1 MEISIAAFHY
11 LFLLFIIGS
20 FVSINSLNH
29 NHGSKI
35 RRNVKLVP
43 KRNDEIYAS
52 DQKGEVVY
60 EEESDVQNE
69 GDFNDVWIPPPL
81 PPPQLFSEDQGSFFG
96 SSLKRYGNKM
106 FGDDFAL
113 FLVLL
118 TIAGFFG
125 LIM

>member
-1 MEISIAAFHY
+1 MEMSIFY

-20 FVSINSLNH
+20 FVSVNSLNH

-35 RRNVKLVP
+35 RRNVKFIP
-43 KRNDEIYAS
+43 KRNADISAS

-60 EEESDVQNE
+60 EEESDIQNE
-69 GDFNDVWIPPPL
+69 GDYSDIWIPPPPPL
-81 PPPQLFSEDQGSFFG
+81 PLFSGGQESFFG
-96 SSLKRYGNKM
+96 SSIKRFGNKM

-125 LIM
+125 LLM

>member
-1 MEISIAAFHY
+1 MAAFFY

-20 FVSINSLNH
+20 FVSIDSLNH
-29 NHGSKI
+29 NYGSKI
-35 RRNVKLVP
+35 RRNVKFVP
-43 KRNDEIYAS
+43 KRNDEISAS

-60 EEESDVQNE
+60 EEESDGQSE
-69 GDFNDVWIPPPL
+69 GDYNDLWLPPP
-81 PPPQLFSEDQGSFFG
+81 PPPQLFSGGHESFFG
-96 SSLKRYGNKM
+96 SGLKRYGNKM